1 MPLPDTCSH
10 ETEKLRW
17 RDSLQGRL
25 IASHVLVIVF
35 ALGLVVLTSSI
46 FLFRYERTVE
56 EERLAQLAV
65 PLMAEVNIVRVG
77 NQVPEVRTKLK
88 IDVLD
93 AQADAMELRILIVDT
108 DGTVRYDTSED
119 DSLHKQSFPEY
130 ADIAADVVERSQ
142 GNRDLQ
148 YVFLRP
154 SREEAFA
161 GQQLL
166 IAAGTT
172 GIWDA
177 KRALVI
183 VSDSRRFPLLG
194 LFLPR
199 LVAVTGISLIIAS
212 LLGFLF
218 SRRIARPVH
227 RLTVAANAMSGGAL
241 AQEVPGSGPDEI
253 GRLVSSFNSMSQQV
267 SSTYQSQR
275 DLLADVAHEL
285 RTPLTSVQGYAQAL
299 RDGVIVDE
307 HQKQQALTIIG
318 RESERMANLIVQLL
332 DLARLESGQTN
343 LTLNAVRVTGLIQRI
358 EDRFRP
364 EASAKQI
371 AFTLSSPEDIAI
383 RGDEGR
389 LLQILSN
396 LISNSI
402 RHTPMGG
409 LVSITACAVGV
420 IPSGGPGVRLI
431 VHDNGEGIPIDR
443 LPQIFDRFERGGT
456 ASADGSQGFGLGLAI
471 VRQLVD
477 LHQGTI
483 SVNSEPGRGTTFT
496 IDLPSF
502 GVQSPTDRP
511 VSRSSA
517 APASM

>member
-1 MPLPDTCSH
+1 MPTSEADFH
-10 ETEKLRW
+10 GTERLRW

-25 IASHVLVIVF
+25 IASHVLVILF
-35 ALGLVVLTSSI
+35 ALGLVILTSSI

-56 EERLAQLAV
+56 EQRLAQLAV
-65 PLMAEVNIVRVG
+65 PLMAEVNIVRLG

-88 IDVLD
+88 IDALD
-93 AQADAMELRILIVDT
+93 AQANAMDLRILIVDT

-119 DSLHKQSFPEY
+119 ESLHKQSFPEY

-148 YVFLRP
+148 YEFLRP
-154 SREEAFA
+154 SRDEAFA

-172 GIWDA
+172 GIWEA

-183 VSDSRRFPLLG
+183 VSDSQRFPLLG

-199 LVAVTGISLIIAS
+199 LVAVTGVSLVIAS
-212 LLGFLF
+212 VLGFLF
-218 SRRIARPVH
+218 SQRIARPVH
-227 RLTVAANAMSGGAL
+227 RLTIAANAMSGGAL
-241 AQEVPGSGPDEI
+241 AQEVQGSGPDEI

-299 RDGVIVDE
+299 RDGVIEDDL
-307 HQKQQALTIIG
+307 QKQQALTIIG

-332 DLARLESGQTN
+332 DLARLESGQSN
-343 LTLNAVRVTGLIQRI
+343 LSLNSIAVAALLQRV

-364 EASAKQI
+364 EAAAKQI
-371 AFTLSSPEDIAI
+371 AFTLSSPDALAI

-396 LISNSI
+396 LTSNSI
-402 RHTPMGG
+402 RHTPKGG

-420 IPSGGPGVRLI
+420 IPTGGAGIRLI
-431 VHDNGEGIPIDR
+431 VHDTGEGIPYDR
-443 LPQIFDRFERGGT
+443 LPHIFDRFERGGT
-456 ASADGSQGFGLGLAI
+456 ASSDGSQGFGLGLAI
-471 VRQLVD
+471 VRQLVE
-477 LHQGTI
+477 LHRGTI

-496 IDLPSF
+496 IDLPS
-502 GVQSPTDRP
+502 
-511 VSRSSA
+511 A
-517 APASM
+517 